1 MYLYSLFPAI
11 ICLTTQVAGVVAANS
26 AGCGKVVAA
35 NLTRG
40 GVGKSNSVN
49 FTTSSGIQRTFLLHV
64 PSNYDVDVAT
74 PLIFSFH
81 GRSEDGTM
89 QEGLSQLS
97 NELWNPS
104 SFVVYPDGIDQQW
117 EGDPSSVGVGKLLRF
132 AGVQNTY

>member
-1 MYLYSLFPAI
+1 MYFNFLISAIFCLFVQIAAVGA
-11 ICLTTQVAGVVAANS
+11 TQSV
-26 AGCGKVVAA
+26 GCGKPMAA
-35 NLTRG
+35 SLTKG

-49 FTTSSGIQRTFLLHV
+49 FTTSDGVQRTFLLHI
-64 PSNYDVDVAT
+64 PTEYDTEVAA

-81 GRSEDGTM
+81 GRSEDGAM

-117 EGDPSSVGVGKLLRF
+117 EGDPASVGVGKLHNPARVYSL
-132 AGVQNTY
+132 Y

>member
-1 MYLYSLFPAI
+1 MYSNLLISTTFCLFVQI
-11 ICLTTQVAGVVAANS
+11 AAVS
-26 AGCGKVVAA
+26 AAKSVGCGKTIAA
-35 NLTRG
+35 SLTKG

-49 FTTSSGIQRTFLLHV
+49 FTTSNGVQRTFLLHI
-64 PSNYDVDVAT
+64 PSEYDTEVAA

-81 GRSEDGTM
+81 GRSEDGAM

-117 EGDPSSVGVGKLLRF
+117 EGDPASVGVGELYNPARVYNL
-132 AGVQNTY
+132 Y